1 MGLDKSLWE
10 LFLGV
15 GWGGTV
21 ANIIEHGLLLTLCGI
36 IHSGNSSRKL
46 EK

>member
-10 LFLGV
+10 FFGGV

-21 ANIIEHGLLLTLCGI
+21 ADIIENELLNNL
-36 IHSGNSSRKL
+36 
-46 EK
+46 

>member
-10 LFLGV
+10 FFW

-21 ANIIEHGLLLTLCGI
+21 ANVIEHGLLHTL
-36 IHSGNSSRKL
+36 
-46 EK
+46 

>member
-10 LFLGV
+10 FFRGV

-21 ANIIEHGLLLTLCGI
+21 ANIIKHGLLHTL
-36 IHSGNSSRKL
+36 
-46 EK
+46 